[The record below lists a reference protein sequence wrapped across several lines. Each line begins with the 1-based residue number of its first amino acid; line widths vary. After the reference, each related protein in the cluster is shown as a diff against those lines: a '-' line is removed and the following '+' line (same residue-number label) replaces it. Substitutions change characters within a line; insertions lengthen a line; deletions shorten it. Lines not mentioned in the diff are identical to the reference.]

1 MLSENIEQTKQR
13 EEGQQC
19 KQASAG
25 PDLPRASLKISV
37 SLEDYVVWYVRH
49 ETVLL
54 LTGNRQTART
64 MVLLI
69 VIAAADGATVSELA
83 VSAYRTMRIATSNPP
98 TSAIAASSGAGPREP
113 TRASRVTVIC
123 SGSRADGIY
132 NFGSSS
138 CCANVKNA
146 SWSGPTWWK

>member
-1 MLSENIEQTKQR
+1 MLAEEIEQPEQS
-13 EEGQQC
+13 EEGHER
-19 KQASAG
+19 KEASAN
-25 PDLPRASLKISV
+25 PDLPRAPLKISV

-54 LTGNRQTART
+54 LTRNRQTART
-64 MVLLI
+64 LVLLI
-69 VIAAADGATVSELA
+69 VIAAA
-83 VSAYRTMRIATSNPP
+83 
-98 TSAIAASSGAGPREP
+98 AGPLSPSSPSARTGRCRLLRR
-113 TRASRVTVIC
+113 TRRPAPSRQALARAATAYAGLASRTVIC